1 LEPLQEGKEQML
13 NEIDISKGKVE
24 QISLETEDLLKD
36 HITVQIVETVAE
48 KNVEVKSRVE
58 EIPGRF

>member
-1 LEPLQEGKEQML
+1 ML

-36 HITVQIVETVAE
+36 HITVQIVETVEE